1 MTPPRVLF
9 RCDAGAAIG
18 GGHVMR
24 CLALA
29 EAAAARGL
37 ETAFCVN
44 AGAEQ
49 VAPALLRHD
58 GAVVRAASDGSL
70 SLPESWG
77 QADIIVADQYSADAA
92 ALAAMRACGRRL
104 AVIDDL
110 GDRPLDADMVINPNP
125 ADDASRHDGLIPAH
139 ARVLAGADYAL
150 LRSEFAALRDEAL
163 LRRSV
168 NGPVRRV
175 LVSLGLSDVGGVT
188 GRAVEA
194 VMQALPHAGVDVLVG
209 AQAPSRTLL
218 ERLASEHD
226 RVTLAV
232 DAADMARR
240 CTDADLAVGAGGQSS
255 LERCTL
261 GLPSVTVVV
270 AENQRRAADAL
281 ARSGATA
288 ALDDGPDLAARLT
301 PILRALGGDP
311 AARERMSRA
320 AAKICDGLGAM
331 RAAEAI
337 AVTCMQESG
346 P

>member
-1 MTPPRVLF
+1 MASRRVLF
-9 RCDAGAAIG
+9 RCDASAAIG

-44 AGAEQ
+44 AGAEE

-58 GAVVRAASDGSL
+58 GAVVRAAPDGSVR
-70 SLPESWG
+70 LPEDWDWAG
-77 QADIIVADQYSADAA
+77 IIVADQYSADAA
-92 ALAAMRACGRRL
+92 AFSAMRAHGRWL

-110 GDRPLDADMVINPNP
+110 ADRALDADIVINPNP
-125 ADDASRHDGLIPAH
+125 ADDASRHDGLIPAN

-150 LRSEFAALRDEAL
+150 LRSEFAARREEAL
-163 LRRSV
+163 LRRAANV
-168 NGPVRRV
+168 PVRRV

-194 VMQALPHAGVDVLVG
+194 VMQALPDAGIDVVIG
-209 AQAPSRTLL
+209 AQAPSRALL
-218 ERLASEHD
+218 ERLAAEHD
-226 RVTLAV
+226 GVSLAV
-232 DAADMARR
+232 DAADMAQR
-240 CTDADLAVGAGGQSS
+240 CTEAGLAVGAGGQSS

-261 GLPSVTVVV
+261 GLPSVTVIV

-281 ARSGATA
+281 ARCGATA
-288 ALDDGPDLAARLT
+288 ALDDGPDLAERLA

-320 AAKICDGLGAM
+320 AAKICDGRGAV
-331 RAAEAI
+331 RVAEAL
-337 AVTCMQESG
+337 ALMGTEERG
-346 P
+346 A